1 MRIGDLDALKKKLQ
15 ARRDNGE
22 EDFDKGYNIGIETA
36 IDLINNA
43 PELGYEDGIISV
55 ETATRRSI
63 ELEDAYNNGWSDGF
77 SEGEDERPQGEW
89 IIHKD
94 YNESC
99 RYGCN
104 QCGNLNNIP
113 SNFCPNCG
121 AKMKK
126 EDVFTRKE
134 ELSKEESE
142 WLIDFITND
151 EDIQKG
157 GAK

>member
-1 MRIGDLDALKKKLQ
+1 MRIIDADALKKTISEKL
-15 ARRDNGE
+15 
-22 EDFDKGYNIGIETA
+22 GIYLDGTLNNRLLFGI
-36 IDLINNA
+36 IDNA
-43 PELGYEDGIISV
+43 PELGYEDGILSV

-77 SEGEDERPQGEW
+77 SEGEDERPQGKW
-89 IIHKD
+89 IFHKD
-94 YNESC
+94 FNESC

-121 AKMKK
+121 ARMKK

-142 WLIDFITND
+142 WLIDFITNED
-151 EDIQKG
+151 NDIQKG
-157 GAK
+157 GTE

>member
-1 MRIGDLDALKKKLQ
+1 MRIGDLDKLKEALSSKNLIKWTHEYGDVIPL
-15 ARRDNGE
+15 E
-22 EDFDKGYNIGIETA
+22 WIMST
-36 IDLINNA
+36 IDNA

-77 SEGEDERPQGEW
+77 SEGESEGSQSEW

-113 SNFCPNCG
+113 SNYCPNCG
-121 AKMKK
+121 ARM
-126 EDVFTRKE
+126 
-134 ELSKEESE
+134 
-142 WLIDFITND
+142 
-151 EDIQKG
+151 KG
-157 GAK
+157 GVE